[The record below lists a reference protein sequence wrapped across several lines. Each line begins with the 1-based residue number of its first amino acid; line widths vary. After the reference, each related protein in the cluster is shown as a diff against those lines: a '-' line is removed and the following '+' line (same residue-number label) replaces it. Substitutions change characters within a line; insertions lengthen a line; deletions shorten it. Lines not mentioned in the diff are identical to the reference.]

1 VRDWNALRARMV
13 EDQIVGRGVADGR
26 VLDAMRTVPRH
37 LFVGPG
43 LEDSAYGDHALP
55 IGEGQ
60 TISQPYMVALMTQE
74 LCLTGAEKVLEI
86 GTGSGYQTAV
96 LSRLAERVFSIE
108 RVAALARRAGETLES
123 LGISNVIV
131 HVGDGT
137 IGLSEFAPYDRILVT
152 AGAPDVPQSLLDQLA
167 DPGIMVIPVGGHG
180 FQELKIIRRQ
190 GGAVSVRDA
199 GSCVFVP
206 LLGREGWGAGHREV
220 K

>member
-1 VRDWNALRARMV
+1 MRDWGALRARMV
-13 EDQIVGRGVADGR
+13 QDQLVDRGIRDER

-74 LCLTGAEKVLEI
+74 LSLQGAEKVLEI

-96 LSRLAERVFSIE
+96 LARLAERVFSIE
-108 RVAALARRAGETLES
+108 RVASLARRAGETLES
-123 LGISNVIV
+123 LGAANVIV

-137 IGLSEFAPYDRILVT
+137 IGLSEFAPYDRIMVT

-167 DPGIMVIPVGGHG
+167 DPGIMVIPVGGQG

-190 GGAVSVRDA
+190 AGATSVRDA
-199 GSCVFVP
+199 GGCVFVP
-206 LLGREGWGAGHREV
+206 LLGREGWGAAR
-220 K
+220 

>member
-1 VRDWNALRARMV
+1 MRDWDALRARMV
-13 EDQIVGRGVADGR
+13 EDQLVSRGITDER

-74 LCLTGAEKVLEI
+74 LSLGGTEKVLEI

-96 LSRLAERVFSIE
+96 LARLAERVFSIE

-123 LGISNVIV
+123 LGIANVIV

-137 IGLSEFAPYDRILVT
+137 IGQSGFAPYDRIMVT
-152 AGAPDVPQSLLDQLA
+152 AGAPEVPQSLLDQLA
-167 DPGIMVIPVGGHG
+167 DPGIMVIPVGGQG
-180 FQELKIIRRQ
+180 FQELKIIRRHA
-190 GGAVSVRDA
+190 GAESVRDA
-199 GSCVFVP
+199 GGCVFVP
-206 LLGREGWGAGHREV
+206 LLGREGWGAGR
-220 K
+220 